1 MSAKNFN
8 ALRNE
13 YGWPE
18 DLVDTLSGYTEL
30 RVIRAVNGPEPT
42 FWRGRQSLPL
52 DEVAAEAGP
61 APEHIA

>member
-13 YGWPE
+13 YGWQA
-18 DLVDTLSGYTEL
+18 DVVDTLSGYTKL

-42 FWRGRQSLPL
+42 FWRGRQFLPL
-52 DEVAAEAGP
+52 DKVAAEAGP